1 MPLPF
6 RVSTLLLRDYRGLS
20 AVTIH
25 LHNDR
30 LAVFVGVNG
39 SGKTSVLDGAASLL
53 SWLVARVR
61 SPQGRGFQIPESD
74 IRNESPLAV
83 LTIILEAP
91 GWGLENE
98 PLIWGVGKWR
108 AGRRRD
114 EGMEGT
120 RLEALRPLAEAVRE
134 GLTEHPAEASVPLVA
149 LYPVNRAVLDIPLRI
164 KKAHRFDQLG
174 AYEGALER
182 ATSNFRLFF
191 EWFRGREDIENEARL
206 EAPAYRDRE
215 LSAVRRAVE
224 SLMPGFKG
232 LRVRRT
238 PLRMTVDK
246 GRETLRVDQ
255 LSDGEKCVLALVGD
269 LARRLALANPALDD
283 PLQGSGIVMIDEVEL
298 HLHPGW
304 QRRVVPGLLAAFP
317 NCQFL
322 LTTHS
327 PAVLSEVPNDAV
339 FLLERDR
346 AGALAVRPLDTYGR
360 DVNTILEDVFDAPTR
375 PKRVRQ
381 ALDRLFADLHAG
393 RLDAA
398 QKRLRALEPEIG
410 RDDPALIRARAQFE
424 ARSLLNG

>member
-1 MPLPF
+1 MPPSF
-6 RVSTLLLRDYRGLS
+6 RIASLRFSGYRGLRD
-20 AVTIH
+20 VT
-25 LHNDR
+25 LDLTNER

-39 SGKTSVLDGAASLL
+39 AGKTSILDGTASLL

-61 SPQGRGFQIPESD
+61 NPQGRGFIIPD
-74 IRNESPLAV
+74 TDVHNDDPVTTIWAV
-83 LTIILEAP
+83 LDAP
-91 GWGLENE
+91 GWELDQSDPSWLIVKVRTGRRPSPSSSFTSLEHLRPFAE
-98 PLIWGVGKWR
+98 AIR
-108 AGRRRD
+108 AG
-114 EGMEGT
+114 
-120 RLEALRPLAEAVRE
+120 
-134 GLTEHPAEASVPLVA
+134 LTQRPAEASVPLVA

-191 EWFRGREDIENEARL
+191 EWFRGREDVENEARL
-206 EAPAYRDRE
+206 DAPDHRDRE
-215 LSAVRRAVE
+215 LAAVRMAVE
-224 SLMPGFKG
+224 MLMPGFKG

-269 LARRLALANPALDD
+269 LARRLALANPGLAD
-283 PLQGSGIVMIDEVEL
+283 PLQGAGIVLIDEVEL

-304 QRRVVPGLLAAFP
+304 QRRVVPGLMKAFP

-339 FLLERDR
+339 FLLDQD
-346 AGALAVRPLDTYGR
+346 AQGVTSVRPLDTYGR
-360 DVNTILEDVFDAPTR
+360 DANTLLEDVFDAPTR
-375 PKRVRQ
+375 PPRVTK
-381 ALDRLFADLHAG
+381 ALDRLFAALQVG
-393 RLDAA
+393 RLEEA
-398 QKRLRALEPEIG
+398 QTRLDTLELLIG
-410 RDDPALIRARAQFE
+410 RDDPALIRARAQVQ
-424 ARSLLNG
+424 ARALLNG